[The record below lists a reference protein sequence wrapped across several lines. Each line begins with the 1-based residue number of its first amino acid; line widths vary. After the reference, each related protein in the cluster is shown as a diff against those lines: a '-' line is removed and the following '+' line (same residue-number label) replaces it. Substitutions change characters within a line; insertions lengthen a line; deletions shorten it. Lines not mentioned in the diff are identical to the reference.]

1 MTTKKRVEVQGL
13 GEAPSVKPVGLPSY
27 QYGITQLQAPK
38 PQVGTSK
45 LLKFAGDLSKVGKL
59 SESYLGFRQQEA
71 IREQQI
77 DKAQAAQFQEEQRE
91 QEKFDQVLLKQ
102 HLNTVTL
109 PSLQQQAESLVDI
122 QKYTKREQTSQA
134 IDEAISKEWESL
146 SETLGGDVADSLA
159 SKALWNSVVPGVKAK
174 LMSQYETNRE
184 GFTIAS
190 QGQDLI
196 TQLGQ
201 ATVNGSIDPFSLEL
215 IAEQREAIMV
225 EQGITDPATRQKIL
239 LDGYTAQ
246 LDTLITKDKFKDA
259 RSFVTAMEL
268 MKVKGRRVFGSAQSI
283 KTINDFI
290 TTLESAESKQ
300 GTVSKATQQQNFGG
314 FYEAALIG
322 LHGKQKFGGALE
334 PNQISALR
342 TSLQTL
348 SSEFKNNPKALDEV
362 VSSIVESRNPVAA
375 YENKLSELS
384 QSKDAPDL
392 ALELYMGNR
401 SRLNSIREDVLVRPR
416 QPLNL
421 SGDYKK
427 QQEEEFLE
435 WAEGQTDKPPTVKD
449 FILKQKKDYV
459 SWDTLDQLGIEA
471 EERGA
476 ILNSTYYKGVSSS
489 IGKMIK
495 NETETYFA
503 EDYLNTEAEVEEIYK
518 GTSGREFQRSA
529 TERMQEALKN
539 AAPKDDTETIKLVNQ
554 LERQEKER
562 WLRIVKAKDDALE
575 MKPESQIS
583 VEGEVQRAE
592 LEVGIKQVRTKELKT
607 FGKDVAYESLMR
619 VKRGAPVSSIK
630 RQTIEDDRIDMEAKN
645 FINQQRL
652 SYYNFGLS
660 SYSRDGVQK
669 VSKLDLDT
677 DDVVL
682 FGSRSEA
689 EIKLNEWADILTKDT
704 EGVQLTAEEKEIA
717 EQYIE
722 LGITNVDDLLRFGIV
737 QLDLIDRPRKPL

>member
-1 MTTKKRVEVQGL
+1 MTTKQRVQVQGL
-13 GEAPSVKPVGLPSY
+13 GEAPSIKPVGLPSF
-27 QYGITQLQAPK
+27 QYGTAQRQA
-38 PQVGTSK
+38 GTNK
-45 LLKFAGDLSKVGKL
+45 LLDIATGFQQLGKITTHYAGI
-59 SESYLGFRQQEA
+59 RQQELTRD
-71 IREQQI
+71 IELE
-77 DKAQAAQFQEEQRE
+77 KAQAAQFQEEQRE

-314 FYEAALIG
+314 FYESALIG
-322 LHGKQKFGGALE
+322 LHGKQKFGGAIE
-334 PNQISALR
+334 PNQISALK
-342 TSLQTL
+342 TSLQIL
-348 SSEFKNNPKALDEV
+348 SSELKNNPKALDEV

-392 ALELYMGNR
+392 ALEVYMGNR

-476 ILNSTYYKGVSSS
+476 ILNSTYYRGVGSS

-503 EDYLNTEAEVEEIYK
+503 EDYQSNEAKVEEIYK

-529 TERMQEALKN
+529 TERIQEALKN

-562 WLRIVKAKDDALE
+562 WLRIVEAKDDALE

-630 RQTIEDDRIDMEAKN
+630 RQTIEDDRIDMESKN
-645 FINQQRL
+645 FIIQQRL

-660 SYSRDGVQK
+660 SYSRNGVQK
-669 VSKLDLDT
+669 VSELDLDT

-722 LGITNVDDLLRFGIV
+722 LGIMNVDDLLRFGIV
-737 QLDLIDRPRKPL
+737 QFDLIDRPRKPL

>member
-314 FYEAALIG
+314 FYESALIG
-322 LHGKQKFGGALE
+322 LHGKQKFGGAIE
-334 PNQISALR
+334 PNQISALK
-342 TSLQTL
+342 TSLQIL
-348 SSEFKNNPKALDEV
+348 SSELKNNPKALDEV

-392 ALELYMGNR
+392 ALEVYMGNR

-476 ILNSTYYKGVSSS
+476 ILNSTYYRGVGSS

-503 EDYLNTEAEVEEIYK
+503 EDYQNTEAEVEEIYK

-529 TERMQEALKN
+529 TERIQEALKN

-562 WLRIVKAKDDALE
+562 WLRIVEAKDDALE

-630 RQTIEDDRIDMEAKN
+630 RQTIEDDRIDMESKN
-645 FINQQRL
+645 FIKQQRL

-660 SYSRDGVQK
+660 SYSRNGVQK
-669 VSKLDLDT
+669 VSELDLDT

-722 LGITNVDDLLRFGIV
+722 LGIMNVDDLLRFGIV
-737 QLDLIDRPRKPL
+737 QFDLIDRPRKPL

>member
-1 MTTKKRVEVQGL
+1 MTKRVQVQGL
-13 GEAPSVKPVGLPSY
+13 GEAPTVQPVDLPGF
-27 QYGITQLQAPK
+27 QYGITQKQA
-38 PQVGTSK
+38 GTNN
-45 LLKFAGDLSKVGKL
+45 LLKLAGNLEQFGKITRGYASL
-59 SESYLGFRQQEA
+59 VQQESA
-71 IREQQI
+71 RDQQLQQ
-77 DKAQAAQFQEEQRE
+77 AQAIQQQEVQRE
-91 QEKFDQVLLKQ
+91 QDKFDHVLLKQ

-109 PSLQQQAESLVDI
+109 PSLQQQAESLVDV

-134 IDEAISKEWESL
+134 IDEVINKEWEAL
-146 SETLGGDVADSLA
+146 SEALGGDVADSLA

-174 LMSQYETNRE
+174 LMSQYEKNRE
-184 GFTIAS
+184 GFIESA
-190 QGQDLI
+190 QGQDLMV
-196 TQLGQ
+196 QLRQ
-201 ATVNGSIDPFSLEL
+201 ATTSGSIDVVGLEL
-215 IAEQREAIMV
+215 LAEQREKLMV
-225 EQGITDPATRQKIL
+225 EQGITDPSTRQKIL

-246 LDTLITKDKFKDA
+246 LDTLITKEKFKDA
-259 RSFVTAMEL
+259 RSFVGAMEL
-268 MKVKGRRVFGSAQSI
+268 MKVNGRRVFGSAQSVKI
-283 KTINDFI
+283 INDFI
-290 TTLESAESKQ
+290 TTLETAESKQ

-322 LHGKQKFGGALE
+322 LHGKQKFGGAIE
-334 PNQISALR
+334 PNQISALK

-348 SSEFKNNPKALDEV
+348 SSELKNNPKTLDDV

-392 ALELYMGNR
+392 ALELYIGNR
-401 SRLNSIREDVLVRPR
+401 ARLNSIREDVLVRPR

-421 SGDYKK
+421 SADYKK

-435 WAEGQTDKPPTVKD
+435 WAESQTDKPPTVKD

-476 ILNSTYYKGVSSS
+476 ILNSTYYKGVGSS

-503 EDYLNTEAEVEEIYK
+503 EDYQSDEAKVEEIYK

-529 TERMQEALKN
+529 TERIQEALKN
-539 AAPKDDTETIKLVNQ
+539 AAPKDDKETIKLVNQ

-562 WLRIVKAKDDALE
+562 WLRIVEAKDDALE

-583 VEGEVQRAE
+583 VEREVQRAE

-630 RQTIEDDRIDMEAKN
+630 RQTIEDDRIDMESKN

-660 SYSRDGVQK
+660 SYSRDGVKK
-669 VSKLDLDT
+669 VSELDLDT

>member
-1 MTTKKRVEVQGL
+1 MTKRVQVQGL
-13 GEAPSVKPVGLPSY
+13 GEAPTVQPVDLPGF
-27 QYGITQLQAPK
+27 QYGITQKQA
-38 PQVGTSK
+38 GTNN
-45 LLKFAGDLSKVGKL
+45 LLKLAGNLEQFGKITRGYASL
-59 SESYLGFRQQEA
+59 VQQESA
-71 IREQQI
+71 RDQQLQQ
-77 DKAQAAQFQEEQRE
+77 AQAIQQQEVQRE
-91 QEKFDQVLLKQ
+91 QDKFDHVLLKQ

-109 PSLQQQAESLVDI
+109 PSLQQQAESLVDV

-134 IDEAISKEWESL
+134 IDEVINKEWEAL
-146 SETLGGDVADSLA
+146 SEALGGDVADSLA

-174 LMSQYETNRE
+174 LMSQYEKNRE
-184 GFTIAS
+184 GFIESA
-190 QGQDLI
+190 QGQDLMV
-196 TQLGQ
+196 QLRQ
-201 ATVNGSIDPFSLEL
+201 ATTSGSIDVVGLEL
-215 IAEQREAIMV
+215 LAEQREKLMV
-225 EQGITDPATRQKIL
+225 EQGITDPSTRQKIL

-246 LDTLITKDKFKDA
+246 LDTLITKEKFKDA
-259 RSFVTAMEL
+259 RSFVGAMEL
-268 MKVKGRRVFGSAQSI
+268 MKVNGRRVFGSAQSVKI
-283 KTINDFI
+283 INDFI
-290 TTLESAESKQ
+290 TTLETAESKQ

-322 LHGKQKFGGALE
+322 LHGKQKFGGAIE
-334 PNQISALR
+334 PNQISALK

-348 SSEFKNNPKALDEV
+348 SSELKNNPKTLDEV
-362 VSSIVESRNPVAA
+362 VSSIVESKNPVAA

-401 SRLNSIREDVLVRPR
+401 ARLNSIREDVLVRPR

-421 SGDYKK
+421 SADYKK

-435 WAEGQTDKPPTVKD
+435 WAESQTDKPPTVKD

-476 ILNSTYYKGVSSS
+476 ILNSTYYKGVGSS

-503 EDYLNTEAEVEEIYK
+503 EDYQSDEAKVEEIYK

-529 TERMQEALKN
+529 TERIQEALKN
-539 AAPKDDTETIKLVNQ
+539 AAPKDDKETIKLVNQ

-562 WLRIVKAKDDALE
+562 WLRIVEAKDDALE

-630 RQTIEDDRIDMEAKN
+630 RQTIEDDRIDMESKN

-660 SYSRDGVQK
+660 S
-669 VSKLDLDT
+669 
-677 DDVVL
+677 
-682 FGSRSEA
+682 
-689 EIKLNEWADILTKDT
+689 
-704 EGVQLTAEEKEIA
+704 
-717 EQYIE
+717 
-722 LGITNVDDLLRFGIV
+722 
-737 QLDLIDRPRKPL
+737 

>member
-59 SESYLGFRQQEA
+59 SESYLGLRQKEA

-268 MKVKGRRVFGSAQSI
+268 MKVNGRRVFGSAQSV

-290 TTLESAESKQ
+290 TTLETAESKQ

-322 LHGKQKFGGALE
+322 LHGKQKFGGAIE
-334 PNQISALR
+334 PNQISALK

-348 SSEFKNNPKALDEV
+348 SSELKNNPKTLDEV

-401 SRLNSIREDVLVRPR
+401 ARLNSIREDVLVRPR

-421 SGDYKK
+421 SADYKK

-435 WAEGQTDKPPTVKD
+435 WAESQTDKPPTVKD

-476 ILNSTYYKGVSSS
+476 ILNSTYYKGVGSS

-503 EDYLNTEAEVEEIYK
+503 EDYLSTEAEVEEIYK

-529 TERMQEALKN
+529 TERIQEALKN
-539 AAPKDDTETIKLVNQ
+539 AAPKDDKETIKLVNQ

-562 WLRIVKAKDDALE
+562 WLRIVEAKNDVLE

-592 LEVGIKQVRTKELKT
+592 LEVDIKQVRTKELKT

-619 VKRGAPVSSIK
+619 VKRGAPISSIK
-630 RQTIEDDRIDMEAKN
+630 RQTIEDDRIDMESKN

-660 SYSRDGVQK
+660 SYSRDGVKK
-669 VSKLDLDT
+669 VSELDLDT

-737 QLDLIDRPRKPL
+737 QLDLIDRPKKPL

>member
-1 MTTKKRVEVQGL
+1 MTKRVQVQGL
-13 GEAPSVKPVGLPSY
+13 GEAPTVQPVDLPGF
-27 QYGITQLQAPK
+27 QYGITQKQA
-38 PQVGTSK
+38 GTNN
-45 LLKFAGDLSKVGKL
+45 LLKLAGNLEQFGKITRGYASL
-59 SESYLGFRQQEA
+59 VQQESA
-71 IREQQI
+71 RDQQLQQ
-77 DKAQAAQFQEEQRE
+77 AQAIQQQEVQRE
-91 QEKFDQVLLKQ
+91 QDKFDHVLLKQ

-109 PSLQQQAESLVDI
+109 PSLQQQAESLVDV

-134 IDEAISKEWESL
+134 IDEVINKEWEAL
-146 SETLGGDVADSLA
+146 SEALGGDVADSLA

-174 LMSQYETNRE
+174 LMSQYEKNRE
-184 GFTIAS
+184 GFIESA
-190 QGQDLI
+190 QGQDLMV
-196 TQLGQ
+196 QLRQ
-201 ATVNGSIDPFSLEL
+201 ATTSGSIDVVGLEL
-215 IAEQREAIMV
+215 LAEQREKLMV
-225 EQGITDPATRQKIL
+225 EQGITDPSTRQKIL

-246 LDTLITKDKFKDA
+246 LDTLITKEKFKDA
-259 RSFVTAMEL
+259 RSFVGAMEL
-268 MKVKGRRVFGSAQSI
+268 MKVNGRRVFGSAQSVKI
-283 KTINDFI
+283 INDFI
-290 TTLESAESKQ
+290 TTLETAESKQ

-322 LHGKQKFGGALE
+322 LHGKQKFGGAIE
-334 PNQISALR
+334 PNQISALK

-348 SSEFKNNPKALDEV
+348 SSELKNNAKTLDEV
-362 VSSIVESRNPVAA
+362 VSSIVESKNPVAA

-401 SRLNSIREDVLVRPR
+401 ARLNSIREDVLVRPR

-421 SGDYKK
+421 SADYKK

-435 WAEGQTDKPPTVKD
+435 WAESQTDKPPTVKD

-476 ILNSTYYKGVSSS
+476 ILNSTYYKGVGSS

-503 EDYLNTEAEVEEIYK
+503 EDYQSDEAKVEEIYK

-529 TERMQEALKN
+529 TERIQEALKN
-539 AAPKDDTETIKLVNQ
+539 AAPKDDKETIKLVNQ

-562 WLRIVKAKDDALE
+562 WLRIVEAKDDALE

-583 VEGEVQRAE
+583 VEREVQRAE

-630 RQTIEDDRIDMEAKN
+630 RQTIEDDRIDMESKN

-660 SYSRDGVQK
+660 SYSRDGVKK
-669 VSKLDLDT
+669 VSELDLDT

>member
-13 GEAPSVKPVGLPSY
+13 GEAPSVKPVGLPGY

-38 PQVGTSK
+38 LQVGTSK
-45 LLKFAGDLSKVGKL
+45 ILKFAGDLSKFGKL
-59 SESYLGFRQQEA
+59 SESYLGFRKQELV
-71 IREQQI
+71 REQQI
-77 DKAQAAQFQEEQRE
+77 DEAQAAQFQEEQRE
-91 QEKFDQVLLKQ
+91 QDKFDQVLLKQ

-122 QKYTKREQTSQA
+122 KKYTKRGQTSQA

-146 SETLGGDVADSLA
+146 SEALGGDVADSLA
-159 SKALWNSVVPGVKAK
+159 SKALWNSVVPDVKAK
-174 LMSQYETNRE
+174 LMSQYEKNRE
-184 GFTIAS
+184 GFTIAG
-190 QGQDLI
+190 QGQDLM

-239 LDGYTAQ
+239 LDSYTAQ

-268 MKVKGRRVFGSAQSI
+268 MKVNGRRVFGSAQSV

-300 GTVSKATQQQNFGG
+300 GTVSKATQQQNFAG

-322 LHGKQKFGGALE
+322 LHGKQKFGGAIE

-342 TSLQTL
+342 TSLQAL
-348 SSEFKNNPKALDEV
+348 SSELKNNPKALDEV
-362 VSSIVESRNPVAA
+362 VSSIVESRNPVPA

-427 QQEEEFLE
+427 QQEEEFLD

-476 ILNSTYYKGVSSS
+476 ILNSTYYKGVGSS

-495 NETETYFA
+495 SETEIYFA
-503 EDYLNTEAEVEEIYK
+503 KDFVDNEAEVEEIYK
-518 GTSGREFQRSA
+518 GTSGTEFQRSA
-529 TERMQEALKN
+529 TERIQEALKN

-562 WLRIVKAKDDALE
+562 WLRIVKAKDDVLG
-575 MKPESQIS
+575 MKPESQVTI
-583 VEGEVQRAE
+583 EGGVKRAE
-592 LEVGIKQVRTKELKT
+592 LEVDVKQVRTKELKT

-660 SYSRDGVQK
+660 SYSREGVQK
-669 VSKLDLDT
+669 VEALELDA

-689 EIKLNEWADILTKDT
+689 EIKLNEWAGVLTKDT

-722 LGITNVDDLLRFGIV
+722 LGIENVDDLLIFGMV

>member
-1 MTTKKRVEVQGL
+1 MATKQRVQVQGL
-13 GEAPSVKPVGLPSY
+13 GEAPSIKPVGLPGFQHSIA
-27 QYGITQLQAPK
+27 QRQA
-38 PQVGTSK
+38 GTNK
-45 LLKFAGDLSKVGKL
+45 LLDLASGFQQLGKITTQYAGI
-59 SESYLGFRQQEA
+59 RQQELTRD
-71 IREQQI
+71 IELE
-77 DKAQAAQFQEEQRE
+77 KAQAAQFQEEQRE

-109 PSLQQQAESLVDI
+109 PSLQQQAESLVDV

-146 SETLGGDVADSLA
+146 SEALGGDVADSLA

-184 GFTIAS
+184 GFTISS

-268 MKVKGRRVFGSAQSI
+268 MKVNGRRVFGSAQSV

-290 TTLESAESKQ
+290 TTLETAESKQ

-322 LHGKQKFGGALE
+322 LHGKQKFGGAIE
-334 PNQISALR
+334 PNQISALK

-348 SSEFKNNPKALDEV
+348 SSELKNNPKALDEV

-401 SRLNSIREDVLVRPR
+401 ARLNSIREDVLVRPR

-421 SGDYKK
+421 SDDYKK

-435 WAEGQTDKPPTVKD
+435 WAESQTDKPPTVKD

-459 SWDTLDQLGIEA
+459 SWDALDQLGIEA

-476 ILNSTYYKGVSSS
+476 ILNSTYYKGVGSS

-503 EDYLNTEAEVEEIYK
+503 EDYLSTEAKVEEIYK

-529 TERMQEALKN
+529 TERIQEALKN

-562 WLRIVKAKDDALE
+562 WLRIVEAKDDALE

-583 VEGEVQRAE
+583 VEGEVQRAK

-630 RQTIEDDRIDMEAKN
+630 RQTIEDDRIDMESKN

-660 SYSRDGVQK
+660 SYSRDGVKK
-669 VSKLDLDT
+669 VSELDLDT

>member
-59 SESYLGFRQQEA
+59 SESYLGFRQKEA

-268 MKVKGRRVFGSAQSI
+268 MKVNGRRVFGSAQSV

-290 TTLESAESKQ
+290 TTLETAESKQ

-322 LHGKQKFGGALE
+322 LHGKQKFGGAIE
-334 PNQISALR
+334 PNQISALK

-348 SSEFKNNPKALDEV
+348 SSELKNNPKTLDEV

-401 SRLNSIREDVLVRPR
+401 ARLNSIREDVLVRPR

-421 SGDYKK
+421 SADYKK

-435 WAEGQTDKPPTVKD
+435 WAESQTDKPPTVKD

-476 ILNSTYYKGVSSS
+476 ILNSTYYKGVGSS

-503 EDYLNTEAEVEEIYK
+503 EDYLSTEAEVEEIYK

-529 TERMQEALKN
+529 TERIQEALKN
-539 AAPKDDTETIKLVNQ
+539 AAPKDDKETIKLVNQ

-562 WLRIVKAKDDALE
+562 WLRIVEAKNDVLE

-592 LEVGIKQVRTKELKT
+592 LEVDIKQVRTKELKT

-619 VKRGAPVSSIK
+619 VKRGAPISSIK
-630 RQTIEDDRIDMEAKN
+630 RQTIEDDRIDMESKN

-660 SYSRDGVQK
+660 SYSRDGVKK
-669 VSKLDLDT
+669 VSELDLDT

-737 QLDLIDRPRKPL
+737 QLDLIDRPKKPL

>member
-1 MTTKKRVEVQGL
+1 MTTKQRVQVQGL
-13 GEAPSVKPVGLPSY
+13 GEAPSIKPVGLPSF
-27 QYGITQLQAPK
+27 QYGTAQRQA
-38 PQVGTSK
+38 GTNK
-45 LLKFAGDLSKVGKL
+45 LLDLATGFQQLGKITTQYAGI
-59 SESYLGFRQQEA
+59 RQQELTRD
-71 IREQQI
+71 IELE
-77 DKAQAAQFQEEQRE
+77 KAQAAQFQEEQRE

-314 FYEAALIG
+314 FYESALIG
-322 LHGKQKFGGALE
+322 LHGKQKFGGAIE
-334 PNQISALR
+334 PNQISALK
-342 TSLQTL
+342 TSLQIL
-348 SSEFKNNPKALDEV
+348 SSELKNNPKALDEV

-392 ALELYMGNR
+392 ALEVYMGNR

-476 ILNSTYYKGVSSS
+476 ILNSTYYRGVGSS

-503 EDYLNTEAEVEEIYK
+503 EDYQSNEAKVEEIYK

-529 TERMQEALKN
+529 TERIQEALKN

-562 WLRIVKAKDDALE
+562 WLRIVEAKDDALE

-630 RQTIEDDRIDMEAKN
+630 RQTIEDDRIDMESKN

-660 SYSRDGVQK
+660 SYSRNGVQK
-669 VSKLDLDT
+669 VSELDLDT

-722 LGITNVDDLLRFGIV
+722 LGIMNVDDLLRFGIV
-737 QLDLIDRPRKPL
+737 QFDLIDRPRKPL

>member
-59 SESYLGFRQQEA
+59 SESYLGFRQKEA

-283 KTINDFI
+283 KTINDFT
-290 TTLESAESKQ
+290 TTLEKAEEDQ
-300 GTVSKATQQQNFGG
+300 GKVSKATQQQNFGG

-322 LHGKQKFGGALE
+322 LYGKQKFGGAIE
-334 PNQISALR
+334 PNQISALK

-348 SSEFKNNPKALDEV
+348 SSELKNNPKTLDEV
-362 VSSIVESRNPVAA
+362 VSSIVESKNPVAS

-384 QSKDAPDL
+384 QSPDAPDL

-421 SGDYKK
+421 SDDYKK

-476 ILNSTYYKGVSSS
+476 ILNSTYYRGVGSS

-503 EDYLNTEAEVEEIYK
+503 EDYLSDEAKVEEIYK

-529 TERMQEALKN
+529 TERIQEALKN

-562 WLRIVKAKDDALE
+562 WLRIVEAKDDALE

-607 FGKDVAYESLMR
+607 FGKNVAYESLMR

-630 RQTIEDDRIDMEAKN
+630 RQTIEDDRIDMESKN

-660 SYSRDGVQK
+660 SYSRDGVKK
-669 VSKLDLDT
+669 VSELDLDA

-704 EGVQLTAEEKEIA
+704 EGGQLTAEEKEIA

>member
-13 GEAPSVKPVGLPSY
+13 GEAPSVKPVGLPGY

-38 PQVGTSK
+38 PQVGTAK
-45 LLKFAGDLSKVGKL
+45 ILKFAGDLSKFGKL
-59 SESYLGFRQQEA
+59 SESYLGFRKQELV
-71 IREQQI
+71 REQQI
-77 DKAQAAQFQEEQRE
+77 DEAQAIQFQEEQRE

-109 PSLQQQAESLVDI
+109 PSLQQQADSLVDV

-134 IDEAISKEWESL
+134 IDEAINKEWEAL
-146 SETLGGDVADSLA
+146 SEKLGGDVADSLA
-159 SKALWNSVVPGVKAK
+159 SKALWNSIVPGVKAN
-174 LMSQYETNRE
+174 LLNNYEKNRE
-184 GFTIAS
+184 NFIEAA

-196 TQLGQ
+196 SELKG
-201 ATVNGSIDPFSLEL
+201 ATSTGSIDVVGLEL
-215 IAEQREAIMV
+215 IAERREKLML

-259 RSFVTAMEL
+259 RTFVTAMEL
-268 MKVKGRRVFGSAQSI
+268 MKVKGRPVFGSSQSI
-283 KTINDFI
+283 KSINDFI
-290 TTLESAESKQ
+290 TTLESDESKQ
-300 GTVSKATQQQNFGG
+300 GTVSKTTQQQNFAG
-314 FYEAALIG
+314 FYESALIG
-322 LHGKQKFGGALE
+322 LYGKQKFGGAVE
-334 PNQISALR
+334 PNQLSALK
-342 TSLQTL
+342 TSLQSL
-348 SSEFKNNPKALDEV
+348 SAELKNNPKALDEV
-362 VSSIVESRNPVAA
+362 VSSIVESSNPVAS
-375 YENKLSELS
+375 YDNKLSELS

-392 ALELYMGNR
+392 ALELYIGNR
-401 SRLNSIREDVLVRPR
+401 TRLNSIREDVIVRPR

-421 SGDYKK
+421 SDDYKK

-449 FILKQKKDYV
+449 FILNQKKDYV

-476 ILNSTYYKGVSSS
+476 VLNSTYYKGVGSS

-503 EDYLNTEAEVEEIYK
+503 EVYTSTEAEVEEIYK

-529 TERMQEALKN
+529 TERVQEALKN
-539 AAPKDDTETIKLVNQ
+539 AAPKDDKEIIKLVNE
-554 LERQEKER
+554 LEQQEKER
-562 WLRIVKAKDDALE
+562 WLRIVKAKEDVLE
-575 MKPESQIS
+575 MKPESKITI
-583 VEGEVQRAE
+583 EGEVDRAD
-592 LEVGIKQVRTKELKT
+592 LDVSIKQVRTKELKT
-607 FGKDVAYESLMR
+607 LGKNLAYESLMR

-660 SYSRDGVQK
+660 RYSRDGVRK
-669 VSKLDLDT
+669 VAELELDT

-704 EGVQLTAEEKEIA
+704 DGVQLTTEEKEIA

-722 LGITNVDDLLRFGIV
+722 LGITTVEDLLTFGIV

>member
-1 MTTKKRVEVQGL
+1 MTTKQRVQVQGL
-13 GEAPSVKPVGLPSY
+13 GEAPSIKPVGLPSF
-27 QYGITQLQAPK
+27 QYGTAQRQA
-38 PQVGTSK
+38 GTNK
-45 LLKFAGDLSKVGKL
+45 LLDLATGFQQLGKITTQYAGI
-59 SESYLGFRQQEA
+59 RQQELTRD
-71 IREQQI
+71 IELE
-77 DKAQAAQFQEEQRE
+77 KAQAAQFQEEQRE

-314 FYEAALIG
+314 FYESALIG
-322 LHGKQKFGGALE
+322 LHGKQKFGGAIE
-334 PNQISALR
+334 PNQISALK
-342 TSLQTL
+342 TSLQIL
-348 SSEFKNNPKALDEV
+348 SSELKNNPKALDEV

-392 ALELYMGNR
+392 ALEVYMGNR

-476 ILNSTYYKGVSSS
+476 ILNSTYYRGVGSS

-503 EDYLNTEAEVEEIYK
+503 EDYQSNEAKVEEIYK

-529 TERMQEALKN
+529 TERIQEALKN

-562 WLRIVKAKDDALE
+562 WLRIVEAKDDALE

-630 RQTIEDDRIDMEAKN
+630 RQTIEDDRIDMESKN

-660 SYSRDGVQK
+660 SYSRDGVKK
-669 VSKLDLDT
+669 VSELDLDT

-722 LGITNVDDLLRFGIV
+722 LGIMNVDDLLRFGIV
-737 QLDLIDRPRKPL
+737 QFDLIDRPRKPL

>member
-1 MTTKKRVEVQGL
+1 MTKRVQVQGL
-13 GEAPSVKPVGLPSY
+13 GEAPTVQPVDLPGF
-27 QYGITQLQAPK
+27 QYGITQKQA
-38 PQVGTSK
+38 GTNN
-45 LLKFAGDLSKVGKL
+45 LLKLAGNLEQFGKITRGYASL
-59 SESYLGFRQQEA
+59 VQQESA
-71 IREQQI
+71 RDQQLQQ
-77 DKAQAAQFQEEQRE
+77 AQAIQQQEVQRE
-91 QEKFDQVLLKQ
+91 QDKFDHVLLKQ

-109 PSLQQQAESLVDI
+109 PSLQQQAESLVDV

-134 IDEAISKEWESL
+134 IDEVINKEWEAL
-146 SETLGGDVADSLA
+146 SEALGGDVADSLA

-174 LMSQYETNRE
+174 LMSQYEKNRE
-184 GFTIAS
+184 GFIESA
-190 QGQDLI
+190 QGQDLMV
-196 TQLGQ
+196 QLRQ
-201 ATVNGSIDPFSLEL
+201 ATTSGSIDVVGLEL
-215 IAEQREAIMV
+215 LAEQREKLMV
-225 EQGITDPATRQKIL
+225 EQGITDPSTRQKIL

-246 LDTLITKDKFKDA
+246 LDTLITKEKFKDA
-259 RSFVTAMEL
+259 RSFVGAMEL
-268 MKVKGRRVFGSAQSI
+268 MKVNGRRVFGSAQSVKI
-283 KTINDFI
+283 INDFI
-290 TTLESAESKQ
+290 TTLETAESKQ

-322 LHGKQKFGGALE
+322 LHGKQKFGGAIE
-334 PNQISALR
+334 PNQISALK

-348 SSEFKNNPKALDEV
+348 SSELKNNPKTLDEV
-362 VSSIVESRNPVAA
+362 VSSIVESKNPVAA

-401 SRLNSIREDVLVRPR
+401 ARLNSIREDVLVRPR

-421 SGDYKK
+421 SADYKK

-435 WAEGQTDKPPTVKD
+435 WAESQTDKPPTVKD

-476 ILNSTYYKGVSSS
+476 ILNSTYYKGVGSS

-503 EDYLNTEAEVEEIYK
+503 EDYQSDEAKVEEIYK

-529 TERMQEALKN
+529 TERIQEALKN
-539 AAPKDDTETIKLVNQ
+539 AAPKDDKETIKLVNQ

-562 WLRIVKAKDDALE
+562 WLRIVEAKDDALE

-583 VEGEVQRAE
+583 VEREVQRAE

-630 RQTIEDDRIDMEAKN
+630 RQTIEDDRIDMESKN

-660 SYSRDGVQK
+660 SYSRDGVKK
-669 VSKLDLDT
+669 VSELDLDT

>member
-1 MTTKKRVEVQGL
+1 MTTKQRVQVQGL
-13 GEAPSVKPVGLPSY
+13 GEAPSIKPVGLPSF
-27 QYGITQLQAPK
+27 QYGTAQRQA
-38 PQVGTSK
+38 GTNK
-45 LLKFAGDLSKVGKL
+45 LLDLATGFQQLGKITTQYAGI
-59 SESYLGFRQQEA
+59 RQQELTRD
-71 IREQQI
+71 IELE
-77 DKAQAAQFQEEQRE
+77 KAQAAQFQEEQRE

-314 FYEAALIG
+314 FYESALIG
-322 LHGKQKFGGALE
+322 LHGKQKFGGAIE
-334 PNQISALR
+334 PNQISALK
-342 TSLQTL
+342 TSLQIL
-348 SSEFKNNPKALDEV
+348 SSELKNNPKALDEV

-392 ALELYMGNR
+392 ALEVYMGNR

-476 ILNSTYYKGVSSS
+476 ILNSTYYRGVGSS

-503 EDYLNTEAEVEEIYK
+503 EDYQSNEAKVEEIYK

-529 TERMQEALKN
+529 TERIQEALKN

-562 WLRIVKAKDDALE
+562 WLRIVEAKDDALE

-630 RQTIEDDRIDMEAKN
+630 RQTIEDDRIDMESKN
-645 FINQQRL
+645 FIKQQRL

-660 SYSRDGVQK
+660 SYSRNGVQK
-669 VSKLDLDT
+669 VSELDLDT

-722 LGITNVDDLLRFGIV
+722 LGIMNVDDLLRFGIV
-737 QLDLIDRPRKPL
+737 QFDLIDRPRKPL

>member
-1 MTTKKRVEVQGL
+1 MTTKQRVQVQGL
-13 GEAPSVKPVGLPSY
+13 GEAPSIKPVGLPGFQHSIA
-27 QYGITQLQAPK
+27 QRQA
-38 PQVGTSK
+38 GTNK
-45 LLKFAGDLSKVGKL
+45 LLDLASGFQQLGKITTQYAGI
-59 SESYLGFRQQEA
+59 RQQELTRD
-71 IREQQI
+71 IELE
-77 DKAQAAQFQEEQRE
+77 KAQAAHFQEEQRE

-268 MKVKGRRVFGSAQSI
+268 MKVNGRRVFGSAQSV

-290 TTLESAESKQ
+290 TTLETAESKQ

-322 LHGKQKFGGALE
+322 LHGKQKFGGAIE
-334 PNQISALR
+334 PNQISALK

-348 SSEFKNNPKALDEV
+348 SSELKNNPKALDEV

-392 ALELYMGNR
+392 ALEVYMGNR

-421 SGDYKK
+421 SDDYKK

-476 ILNSTYYKGVSSS
+476 ILNSTYYRGVGSS

-503 EDYLNTEAEVEEIYK
+503 EDYLSDEAKVEEIYK

-529 TERMQEALKN
+529 TERIQEALKN

-562 WLRIVKAKDDALE
+562 WLRIVEAKDDALE

-660 SYSRDGVQK
+660 SYSRDGVKK
-669 VSKLDLDT
+669 VSELDLDT

>member
-283 KTINDFI
+283 KTINDFT
-290 TTLESAESKQ
+290 TTLEKAEEDQ
-300 GTVSKATQQQNFGG
+300 GKVSKATQQQNFGG

-322 LHGKQKFGGALE
+322 LYGKQKFGGAIE
-334 PNQISALR
+334 PNQISALK

-348 SSEFKNNPKALDEV
+348 SSELKNNPKTLDEV
-362 VSSIVESRNPVAA
+362 VSSIVESKNPVAS

-384 QSKDAPDL
+384 QSPDAPDL

-421 SGDYKK
+421 SDDYKK

-476 ILNSTYYKGVSSS
+476 ILNSTYYRGVGSS

-503 EDYLNTEAEVEEIYK
+503 EDYLSDEAKVEEIYK

-529 TERMQEALKN
+529 TERIQEALKN

-562 WLRIVKAKDDALE
+562 WLRIVEAKDDALE

-607 FGKDVAYESLMR
+607 FGKNVAYESLMR

-630 RQTIEDDRIDMEAKN
+630 RQTIEDDRIDMESKN

-660 SYSRDGVQK
+660 SYSRDGVKK
-669 VSKLDLDT
+669 VSELDLDA

-704 EGVQLTAEEKEIA
+704 EGGQLTAEEKEIA

>member
-1 MTTKKRVEVQGL
+1 MTTKQRVQVQGL
-13 GEAPSVKPVGLPSY
+13 GEAPSIKPVGLPSF
-27 QYGITQLQAPK
+27 QHGTAQRQA
-38 PQVGTSK
+38 GTNK
-45 LLKFAGDLSKVGKL
+45 LLDLATGFQQLGKITTQYAGI
-59 SESYLGFRQQEA
+59 RQQELTRD
-71 IREQQI
+71 IELE
-77 DKAQAAQFQEEQRE
+77 KAQAAQFQEEQRE

-109 PSLQQQAESLVDI
+109 PSLQQQAESLVDV

-268 MKVKGRRVFGSAQSI
+268 MKVNGRRVFGSAQSV

-314 FYEAALIG
+314 FYESALIG

-435 WAEGQTDKPPTVKD
+435 WAESQTDKPPTVKD

-476 ILNSTYYKGVSSS
+476 ILNSTYYKGVGSS

-503 EDYLNTEAEVEEIYK
+503 EDYLSTESKVEEIYK

-529 TERMQEALKN
+529 TERIQEALKN

-562 WLRIVKAKDDALE
+562 WLRIVKAKDDALG
-575 MKPESQIS
+575 MKPESQVS

-645 FINQQRL
+645 SINQQRL

-669 VSKLDLDT
+669 VSELDLDT

-722 LGITNVDDLLRFGIV
+722 LGITTVDDLLRFGIV
-737 QLDLIDRPRKPL
+737 QFDLIDRPRKPL

>member
-1 MTTKKRVEVQGL
+1 MTTKQRVQVQGL
-13 GEAPSVKPVGLPSY
+13 GEAPSIKPVGLPGFQHSIA
-27 QYGITQLQAPK
+27 QRQA
-38 PQVGTSK
+38 GTNK
-45 LLKFAGDLSKVGKL
+45 LLDLASGFQQLGKITTQYAGI
-59 SESYLGFRQQEA
+59 RQQELTRD
-71 IREQQI
+71 IELE
-77 DKAQAAQFQEEQRE
+77 KAQAAQFQEEQRE

-268 MKVKGRRVFGSAQSI
+268 MKVNGRRVFGSAQSV

-290 TTLESAESKQ
+290 TTLETAESKQ

-322 LHGKQKFGGALE
+322 LHGKQKFGGAIE
-334 PNQISALR
+334 PNQISALK

-348 SSEFKNNPKALDEV
+348 SSELKNNPKALDEV

-421 SGDYKK
+421 SDDYKK

-459 SWDTLDQLGIEA
+459 SWDALDQLGIEA

-476 ILNSTYYKGVSSS
+476 ILNSTYYKGVGSS

-503 EDYLNTEAEVEEIYK
+503 EDYLSTEAKVEEIYK

-529 TERMQEALKN
+529 TERIQEALKN

-562 WLRIVKAKDDALE
+562 WLRIVEAKDDALE

-630 RQTIEDDRIDMEAKN
+630 RQTIEDDRIDMESKN

-660 SYSRDGVQK
+660 SYSRDGVKK
-669 VSKLDLDT
+669 VSELDLDT

>member
-1 MTTKKRVEVQGL
+1 MATKQRVQVQGL
-13 GEAPSVKPVGLPSY
+13 GEAPSIKPVGLPGFQHSIA
-27 QYGITQLQAPK
+27 QRQA
-38 PQVGTSK
+38 GTNK
-45 LLKFAGDLSKVGKL
+45 LLDLASGFQQLGKITTQYAGI
-59 SESYLGFRQQEA
+59 RQQELTRD
-71 IREQQI
+71 IELE
-77 DKAQAAQFQEEQRE
+77 KAQAAQFQEEQRE

-109 PSLQQQAESLVDI
+109 PSLQQQAESLVDV

-146 SETLGGDVADSLA
+146 SEALGGDVADSLA

-268 MKVKGRRVFGSAQSI
+268 MKVNGRRVFGSAQSV

-290 TTLESAESKQ
+290 TTLETAESKQ

-322 LHGKQKFGGALE
+322 LHGKQKFGGAIE
-334 PNQISALR
+334 PNQISALK

-348 SSEFKNNPKALDEV
+348 SSELKNNPKALDEV

-392 ALELYMGNR
+392 ALEVYMGNR
-401 SRLNSIREDVLVRPR
+401 ARLNSIREDVLVRPR

-421 SGDYKK
+421 SDDYKK

-476 ILNSTYYKGVSSS
+476 ILNSTYYKGVGSS

-503 EDYLNTEAEVEEIYK
+503 EDYLSTEAKVEEIYK

-529 TERMQEALKN
+529 TERIQEALKN

-562 WLRIVKAKDDALE
+562 WLRIVEAKDDALE

-660 SYSRDGVQK
+660 SYSRDGVKK
-669 VSKLDLDT
+669 VSELDLDT

>member
-1 MTTKKRVEVQGL
+1 MTTKQRVQVQGL
-13 GEAPSVKPVGLPSY
+13 GEAPSIKPVGLPSF
-27 QYGITQLQAPK
+27 QHGTAQRQA
-38 PQVGTSK
+38 GTNK
-45 LLKFAGDLSKVGKL
+45 LLDLATGFQQLGKITTQYAGI
-59 SESYLGFRQQEA
+59 RQQELTRD
-71 IREQQI
+71 IELE
-77 DKAQAAQFQEEQRE
+77 KAQAAQFQEEQRE

-109 PSLQQQAESLVDI
+109 PSLQQQAESLVDV

-159 SKALWNSVVPGVKAK
+159 SKALWSSVIPEVKAK

-239 LDGYTAQ
+239 LDSYTAQ

-268 MKVKGRRVFGSAQSI
+268 MKVNGRRVFGSAQSV

-314 FYEAALIG
+314 FYESALIG

-435 WAEGQTDKPPTVKD
+435 WAESQTDKPPTVKD

-476 ILNSTYYKGVSSS
+476 ILNSTYYKGVGSS

-503 EDYLNTEAEVEEIYK
+503 EDDWSTESKVEEIYK

-660 SYSRDGVQK
+660 SYSRGGVKK
-669 VSKLDLDT
+669 VSELDLDT